1 MNVTALQ
8 IRLVDASL
16 LEALTQFFAEIRAN
30 GDDQFFHPH
39 PFTADEAQR
48 RAAYQ
53 GADLYYVL
61 LQGVRILGYG
71 MLRGWDEG
79 YAIPSLGILI
89 AKEARGTGLGAL
101 MMRFLHA
108 AARCQGAE
116 KICLKVYPDNA
127 AAVALYQKL
136 GYRFEAQESRQLVGY
151 LDL

>member
-1 MNVTALQ
+1 MSADALQ

-16 LEALTQFFAEIRAN
+16 LEPLTRFFAEIQAH

-39 PFTADEAQR
+39 PFTAEEAQR
-48 RAAYQ
+48 RADYQ

-61 LQGVRILGYG
+61 LKGERILGYG

-79 YAIPSLGILI
+79 YAIPSLGIII
-89 AKEARGTGLGAL
+89 AQQARGTGLGAL
-101 MMRFLHA
+101 LMQFLHA

-116 KICLKVYPDNA
+116 RIRLKVYPGNA

-136 GYRFEAQESRQLVGY
+136 GYRFEAQESQQLVGY